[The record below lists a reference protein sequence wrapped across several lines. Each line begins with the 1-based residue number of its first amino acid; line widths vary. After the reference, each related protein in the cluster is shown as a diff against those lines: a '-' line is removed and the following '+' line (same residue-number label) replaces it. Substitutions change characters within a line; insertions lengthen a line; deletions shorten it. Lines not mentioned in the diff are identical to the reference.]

1 MPWSILRLLRLL
13 WLIVSLRRKAKGQK
27 LEVRGQR
34 FPVFYFPHFIFSAL
48 PASILRLLRFLW
60 LIACSSSILAAFPCK
75 IVCRIYPPSHGLA
88 VRSKPSLLAWITCD
102 GVHIDPASGKHT
114 ILGVFSN
121 IQARS
126 FPVVHP
132 YMVWFLTL
140 TDVQPGK
147 HMIKMS
153 MGLDPTNPGELLHRE
168 FESQSPLHRINL
180 INELRNLSFDQ
191 PGEYSILI
199 EVDDEPILATNLIV
213 S

>member
-1 MPWSILRLLRLL
+1 MADRKLETRDERSWVIGYRSDAEFPNFLLSPFHLFLPPFASLRALRGKKRLIRLWRLL
-13 WLIVSLRRKAKGQK
+13 
-27 LEVRGQR
+27 
-34 FPVFYFPHFIFSAL
+34 
-48 PASILRLLRFLW
+48 
-60 LIACSSSILAAFPCK
+60 ACSSSIPAAFPCK
-75 IVCRIYPPSHGLA
+75 IVCRFYAPRHVLA
-88 VRSKPSLLAWITCD
+88 VRSKPSLLTWITCD